1 MADLVNAFNKL
12 NDKSNTSSLQ
22 YHIAKRLIVN
32 DSEELKKN
40 DSEEYEWQENMIKKE
55 QHIVIIE
62 LPYGK
67 EFKWELFGDNN
78 QTESGTLFFDRMME
92 NKLLTIIV
100 QEGNNNLFLKLNVS
114 SEDNNDIPVLYEKAL
129 ENDNVLNNEYNC
141 FININKVVEKKNKI
155 IFN

>member
-12 NDKSNTSSLQ
+12 NDKSNTSNLQ
-22 YHIAKRLIVN
+22 YYIAKRVVVN
-32 DSEELKKN
+32 ENEELKKN

-55 QHIVIIE
+55 QYIAIIE

-78 QTESGTLFFDRMME
+78 QTETGTLFFDRMME
-92 NKLLTIIV
+92 NRLLTIIV
-100 QEGNNNLFLKLNVS
+100 EEGNNNLFLKLNVN
-114 SEDNNDIPVLYEKAL
+114 SEDNNDIPILYEKAL
-129 ENDNVLNNEYNC
+129 ENENILMNEYNC
-141 FININKVVEKKNKI
+141 FINVNKMVEQKNNI